1 MIARFDMLLIGI
13 IFISHLLLMFDAK
26 QEQATYED
34 FRVVQTE
41 EREAAKRHDF
51 EQENAERPNVGSMGE
66 DSALISSA
74 R

>member
-1 MIARFDMLLIGI
+1 
-13 IFISHLLLMFDAK
+13 MFAAK

-66 DSALISSA
+66 DSALKGSA